1 MQTSETH
8 VTKRTKNIWKAALI
22 CLFAAWI
29 AFLITVNWAMH
40 QSPEKFGHFMS
51 KLPMPAYFV
60 IPFETLWS
68 RARSGALGVGD
79 EAPDFNLANHDK
91 SGFVRLSQ
99 FRGQKPVVLVFGS
112 YT

>member
-1 MQTSETH
+1 
-8 VTKRTKNIWKAALI
+8 VTKRTKNIWKTVLI

-29 AFLITVNWAMH
+29 GFLVKVNWAMH
-40 QSPEKFGHFMS
+40 QSPETFGHFMS
-51 KLPMPAYFV
+51 KLPMPAYFI

-68 RARSGALGVGD
+68 RARAGTIKVGD
-79 EAPDFNLANHDK
+79 QAPDFNLPNHDK
-91 SGFVRLSQ
+91 SGSVRLSQ